1 MTWYLL
7 QEGETCRKIQIRMN
21 LSLGCRDLT
30 LHTRETETGI
40 SF

>member
-1 MTWYLL
+1 MTWYLS
-7 QEGETCRKIQIRMN
+7 QKEETCRTIQIRMN
-21 LSLGCRDLT
+21 LSLDCRDLT